1 MFDAAGTTFADP
13 DAAARKAGL
22 RYVSDEATAGLTR
35 ARHGTGFRYTDAG
48 GKTVR
53 DRTAIARIRA
63 LAIPPAWTSVWISPD
78 PDAHLLA
85 TGRDVKGRKQYRYNP
100 QFVAVRDAAKFD
112 HMVAFAQTLPKIR
125 ARIDEH
131 MALAGMP
138 REKVLATV
146 IALLEATLIR
156 VGNEDYAK
164 QNGSFGLTT
173 LRNRHVRVTGSEL
186 RFVFLGKSGK
196 SWRLSLRD
204 RRVAKIIRA
213 CQELPGQQLFQY
225 RDGDGALHKVSSG
238 DVNDYLRE
246 ASGRDITAK
255 DFRTWAGT
263 VEAARAFHALSTE
276 PPLKKHVRD
285 VIAQVA
291 DKLGNTPTVCR
302 KCYVHPAIPAA
313 YEDGTLALHPRRGGG
328 GLEPMERAV
337 LAFLK
342 SR

>member
-1 MFDAAGTTFADP
+1 MPTPAASRCADR
-13 DAAARKAGL
+13 AAI
-22 RYVSDEATAGLTR
+22 T
-35 ARHGTGFRYTDAG
+35 
-48 GKTVR
+48 
-53 DRTAIARIRA
+53 RIRA

-85 TGRDVKGRKQYRYNP
+85 TGRDAKGRKQYRYNP
-100 QFVAVRDAAKFD
+100 EFVAVRDAAKFD
-112 HMVAFAQTLPKIR
+112 HMVAFGETLPKIR
-125 ARIDEH
+125 TRIDEH

-156 VGNEDYAK
+156 IGNEDYAK

-186 RFVFLGKSGK
+186 RFVFQGKSGK

-204 RRVAKIIRA
+204 RRVARIIRA

-225 RDGDGALHKVSSG
+225 RDADGALHKVSSG

-246 ASGRDITAK
+246 ASSRDITAK

-263 VEAARAFHALSTE
+263 VEAAAAFHAYGAE
-276 PPLKKHVRD
+276 PPLKKNVKD
-285 VIAQVA
+285 VIAHVA
-291 DKLGNTPTVCR
+291 EKLGNTPTVCR
-302 KCYVHPAIPAA
+302 KCYIHPAIPAA
-313 YEDGTLALHPRRGGG
+313 YETGALTLHPRRGSG

-342 SR
+342 ARAKQR